1 MRGCRVLQCLVR
13 KGPDWTAAS
22 DDDDFEKTGDW
33 FLSGLIDGMP
43 AAETRFDNSA
53 RPARHGKAST
63 NPQNVLEDFMD
74 VYHVDIP
81 FHPYCL
87 EVYKRVS
94 KLRNGEVD
102 IPGLTGWYERE
113 SDWDLF
119 HKFPRFGPTNSLQ
132 EQWWSHESGTEW
144 VVANPLYLP
153 PRFSKILQSAISAD
167 PDFSPSSGAFDIPA
181 PLATATTSS
190 SASNKA
196 DPFTLLPAELSL
208 QILTHLPS
216 SSIASL
222 RLSSRAFRQLPQTLF
237 HHLLR
242 TEMPWLWEAS
252 LPSSSTSEITFPYS
266 FWTSKTH
273 SDFAENTRDVYSP
286 SKDYR
291 PIPVPDVLP
300 PHQTNW
306 YMLYLEI
313 KRNWNELL
321 GLSNRERIWM
331 DCEEIVRRIA
341 AYREAGQIP
350 VKDVMKVIRERE
362 EERRNGQ

>member
-1 MRGCRVLQCLVR
+1 MRGCRVLQCLNR
-13 KGPDWTAAS
+13 KGPDFTPAP
-22 DDDDFEKTGDW
+22 DDEDFERTGEW
-33 FLSGLIDGMP
+33 FLTGLIDGMP
-43 AAETRFDNSA
+43 EAEMRFDNDVK
-53 RPARHGKAST
+53 PARHGKAST
-63 NPQNVLEDFMD
+63 DPQNCLDYISDQEQLDD
-74 VYHVDIP
+74 VGIP

-87 EVYKRVS
+87 EVYKRVA
-94 KLRNGEVD
+94 KLRTGD
-102 IPGLTGWYERE
+102 IDIAGLTGWYERE
-113 SDWDLF
+113 ADYDIF
-119 HKFPRFGPTNSLQ
+119 HSFPRHGPTTSLQ

-144 VVANPLYLP
+144 VVANPLYLA
-153 PRFSKILQSAISAD
+153 PRFSEILQSTISTD
-167 PDFSPSSGAFDIPA
+167 PNFDPNSGVFDIPVSA
-181 PLATATTSS
+181 PTSS
-190 SASNKA
+190 PQE

-242 TEMPWLWEAS
+242 TELPWLWEAS
-252 LPSSSTSEITFPYS
+252 LPSSSTSDITFPYS

-273 SDFAENTRDVYSP
+273 SDFAQNTRDVYSP

-321 GLSNRERIWM
+321 GLRNRERIWM

-341 AYREAGQIP
+341 TYREAGQIP
-350 VKDVMKVIRERE
+350 VRDVMEVIRERE